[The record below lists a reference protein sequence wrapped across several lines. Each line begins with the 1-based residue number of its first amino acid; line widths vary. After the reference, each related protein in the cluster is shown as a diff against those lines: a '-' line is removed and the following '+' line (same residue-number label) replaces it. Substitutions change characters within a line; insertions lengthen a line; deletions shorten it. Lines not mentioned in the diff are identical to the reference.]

1 MIGGI
6 IFAKKRKYPL
16 KIETQPLED
25 HQVKLT
31 VEVET
36 EKLSEAKLRAARQ
49 MAKRVKIP
57 GFRPGKAPYQ
67 VIVRQIGDAAI
78 LEEAMQLLIEE
89 IYPKVIEEA
98 DIHPYGP
105 GKLEQIVSNDPPTFE
120 FVVPL
125 EAKVILGDF
134 RSIRRP
140 YELKEIP
147 EQDVENILDDLRER
161 QAVIEPVDRPAQE
174 GDLVDVRL
182 SGSRIQPIVGED
194 PVLIRERSIPIVI
207 TPEASAKDESDA
219 NREWPYPGF
228 SSQLI
233 GLSVN
238 DEKTL
243 THTLADD
250 SEFETLNGIEAEFH
264 FTVENVK
271 SRTLPELND
280 EFASSFGEF
289 SNLEALRS
297 KIRSDLELQT
307 KEAYDNEYE
316 EEILKEVIGQ
326 SDIKYPPQMLER
338 EIDRVIDNMKIRL
351 EKQKLELDLYLKSR
365 QIDMDGLRA
374 EAHPVA
380 ESRLKRM
387 LVLLEVANAEKLE
400 VNSEE
405 LQNETM
411 RTMNTL
417 YRSLPEKDTRR
428 LNDPQVFNNVIENV
442 MADMV
447 INLAME
453 RLRDISSGKLQEI
466 SVADSVALIEPS
478 VETATQ
484 ATAEFPDAVNEG
496 LVEQTNPPESPEM
509 VIDIDQ
515 PSSNDDKVIEET

>member
-1 MIGGI
+1 M
-6 IFAKKRKYPL
+6 

-25 HQVKLT
+25 HQVKLI

-36 EKLSEAKLRAARQ
+36 EKLSEAKVRAARQ
-49 MAKRVKIP
+49 LAKRVKIP

-67 VIVRQIGDAAI
+67 VVVRQIGDDAI
-78 LEEAMQLLIEE
+78 LEEAMELLIED

-105 GKLEQIVSNDPPTFE
+105 GKLEKIVSKDPPTFE
-120 FVVPL
+120 FVIPL

-140 YELKEIP
+140 YEIKDIP
-147 EQDVENILDDLRER
+147 EQDVDHVLDDLRER
-161 QAVIEPVDRPAQE
+161 QAVIEPVERPAQE

-182 SGSRIQPIVGED
+182 SASRTQPIIGED
-194 PVLIRERSIPIVI
+194 SVLIRERSTPIVI
-207 TPEASAKDESDA
+207 TPEVSANDESDA

-228 SSQLI
+228 SSHLI
-233 GLSVN
+233 GLSIN

-243 THTLADD
+243 THTFADD
-250 SEFETLNGIEAEFH
+250 SEFETLKGIEAEFH

-280 EFASSFGEF
+280 EFASSVGEF
-289 SNLEALRS
+289 SNVDALRME
-297 KIRSDLELQT
+297 IRSDLERQA

-316 EEILKEVIGQ
+316 EEILKEVIEQ
-326 SDIKYPPQMLER
+326 SEIKYPPQMLER
-338 EIDRVIDNMKIRL
+338 EIDSVIDNLKNRL
-351 EKQKLELDLYLKSR
+351 ENQKLELDLYLKSR

-380 ESRLKRM
+380 ESRLKRS

-400 VNSEE
+400 VNQEE

-411 RTMNTL
+411 RTMDTL
-417 YRSLPEKDTRR
+417 YRNLPEKDARR
-428 LNDPQVFNNVIENV
+428 LNDRQVFNNVIENV

-447 INLAME
+447 IKHAME
-453 RLRDISSGKLQEI
+453 RLRDISNGKLQET
-466 SVADSVALIEPS
+466 SVAEPDTSIALADETVTEAAVENSIEP
-478 VETATQ
+478 T
-484 ATAEFPDAVNEG
+484 EG
-496 LVEQTNPPESPEM
+496 LVEQTNLPEPVET
-509 VIDIDQ
+509 ILDDNQ
-515 PSSNDDKVIEET
+515 PTTNADKVIEET

>member
-1 MIGGI
+1 
-6 IFAKKRKYPL
+6 L
-16 KIETQPLED
+16 KIDTQPLEN

-31 VEVET
+31 VEVEN
-36 EKLSEAKLRAARQ
+36 EKLSEAKIRAARQ
-49 MAKRVKIP
+49 LAKKVKIP

-67 VIVRQIGDAAI
+67 VVVRQIGDAAI
-78 LEEAMQLLIEE
+78 LEEAMELLIED

-105 GKLEQIVSNDPPTFE
+105 GKLEQIVSTEPPTFE
-120 FVVPL
+120 FVIPL
-125 EAKVILGDF
+125 EAKVVLGDF

-147 EQDVENILDDLRER
+147 EQDVENVLDDLRER
-161 QAVIEPVDRPAQE
+161 QAVIEPVDRPAQP

-182 SGSRIQPIVGED
+182 SASRTQPVVGED

-207 TPEASAKDESDA
+207 TSEASTQDETDSS
-219 NREWPYPGF
+219 REWPFPGF

-243 THTLADD
+243 THTFADE
-250 SEFETLNGIEAEFH
+250 SEFETLRGIEAEFH
-264 FTVENVK
+264 FTIENVK

-280 EFASSFGEF
+280 EFASSVGEF
-289 SNLEALRS
+289 ADLEALRS
-297 KIRSDLELQT
+297 EIRSDLERQA

-316 EEILKEVIGQ
+316 EEILKEVIEQ

-338 EIDRVIDNMKIRL
+338 EIDSVIDNLKNRL
-351 EKQKLELDLYLKSR
+351 ENQKLELDLYLKSR

-380 ESRLKRM
+380 ESRLQRT

-400 VNSEE
+400 VNQEE

-411 RTMNTL
+411 RTMDTL
-417 YRSLPEKDTRR
+417 YRNLPEKDARR
-428 LNDPQVFNNVIENV
+428 LNDRQVFNNVIENV

-447 INLAME
+447 IKHAME
-453 RLRDISSGKLQEI
+453 RLRDISSGKLQETGVVV
-466 SVADSVALIEPS
+466 SDDLIEPS
-478 VETATQ
+478 VEGDIE
-484 ATAEFPDAVNEG
+484 ATAEITDQSSEG
-496 LVEQTNPPESPEM
+496 LVEPTNQPESTET
-509 VIDIDQ
+509 VLDNDQ
-515 PSSNDDKVIEET
+515 PASTDDKVIEET

>member
-1 MIGGI
+1 
-6 IFAKKRKYPL
+6 L

-49 MAKRVKIP
+49 LAKKVKIP

-67 VIVRQIGDAAI
+67 VVVRQIGDAAI
-78 LEEAMQLLIEE
+78 LEEAMELLIED

-105 GKLEQIVSNDPPTFE
+105 GKLEQIVSQDPPTFE
-120 FVVPL
+120 FVIPL

-147 EQDVENILDDLRER
+147 EQDADNVLDDLRER
-161 QAVIEPVDRPAQE
+161 QAVIEPVERPAQE

-182 SGSRIQPIVGED
+182 GASRTQPIIGED
-194 PVLIRERSIPIVI
+194 PVLIRERSTPIVI
-207 TPEASAKDESDA
+207 NPESPAKDETYA
-219 NREWPYPGF
+219 NREWPFPGF

-233 GLSVN
+233 GLSIN
-238 DEKTL
+238 DEKTF
-243 THTLADD
+243 THSFADD
-250 SEFETLNGIEAEFH
+250 SEFETLRGIEAEFH
-264 FTVENVK
+264 FIVENVK
-271 SRTLPELND
+271 SRTLPEMND
-280 EFASSFGEF
+280 EFASSVGEF

-297 KIRSDLELQT
+297 EIHSDLERHAR
-307 KEAYDNEYE
+307 EAYDNEYE
-316 EEILKEVIGQ
+316 EEILKEVIEQ

-338 EIDRVIDNMKIRL
+338 EIKSVIDNLKNRL
-351 EKQKLELDLYLKSR
+351 ENQKLELDLYLKSR

-380 ESRLKRM
+380 ESRLKRT

-400 VNSEE
+400 VNQEE
-405 LQNETM
+405 LQKETV
-411 RTMNTL
+411 RTMETL
-417 YRSLPEKDTRR
+417 YRNLPEQDARR
-428 LNDPQVFNNVIENV
+428 LNDRQVFNNVIENV

-447 INLAME
+447 IKHAME
-453 RLRDISSGKLQEI
+453 RLRDISNGTFKEA
-466 SVADSVALIEPS
+466 SVADSDALIEAS
-478 VETATQ
+478 LETFTETAI
-484 ATAEFPDAVNEG
+484 EDSNETTVE
-496 LVEQTNPPESPEM
+496 LDEQTNQQPESEETFL
-509 VIDIDQ
+509 DDNQ
-515 PSSNDDKVIEET
+515 PTSNDDKVVEET